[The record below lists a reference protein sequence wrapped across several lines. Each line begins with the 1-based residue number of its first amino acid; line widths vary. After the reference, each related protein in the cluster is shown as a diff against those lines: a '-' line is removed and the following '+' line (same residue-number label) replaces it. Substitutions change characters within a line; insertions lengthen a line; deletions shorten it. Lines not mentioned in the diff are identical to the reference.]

1 MCERNHFHHVKPNS
15 SSLQWP
21 FSISNHNDRSLQCD
35 KCLHWRQSPPRTT
48 TCSLLRWWSAHWP
61 KSLTYLILS
70 AWMCVCGPAL
80 WLCARIK
87 PMEQLCELSWVR
99 ALHVKLSPRQPPP
112 HPPTLRPRPSSL
124 LLSLHQLRSQGY
136 YRSWKSQ
143 IKGAILTYFQIF
155 TLHPILEVGLAQ
167 FTTQRLLFLFAEVK
181 FWKDNWYPCI
191 LINVDLFIFFFI
203 IFFF

>member
-1 MCERNHFHHVKPNS
+1 MCEWNHFHHVKPNS

-35 KCLHWRQSPPRTT
+35 KCLHWRQPPRTT

-99 ALHVKLSPRQPPP
+99 ALHVKLSPRQPPHT
-112 HPPTLRPRPSSL
+112 HPLSAPAPLPFCCHYTSCGHKDITAPGRVKLKVPFLPIFRTLPFIPYWRWA
-124 LLSLHQLRSQGY
+124 LRSSPTSVCCFYLQKWNSG
-136 YRSWKSQ
+136 RITDTRVSW
-143 IKGAILTYFQIF
+143 
-155 TLHPILEVGLAQ
+155 
-167 FTTQRLLFLFAEVK
+167 
-181 FWKDNWYPCI
+181 
-191 LINVDLFIFFFI
+191 
-203 IFFF
+203 

>member
-1 MCERNHFHHVKPNS
+1 MAILNKQS
-15 SSLQWP
+15 QWQDP
-21 FSISNHNDRSLQCD
+21 SVWQMPPL
-35 KCLHWRQSPPRTT
+35 KTPRTT
-48 TCSLLRWWSAHWP
+48 ICSLLRWWSAHWP

-99 ALHVKLSPRQPPP
+99 ALHVKLSPRQPP
-112 HPPTLRPRPSSL
+112 TSPSSL
-124 LLSLHQLRSQGY
+124 LLSLHQLWSQGY

-167 FTTQRLLFLFAEVK
+167 FTNQHLLFLFAEVK
-181 FWKDNWYPCI
+181 FW
-191 LINVDLFIFFFI
+191 VTG
-203 IFFF
+203 